1 MNPERIH
8 QILLAPVI
16 SEKSTTAAD
25 EGNQV
30 VFQVLSDATKLGDP
44 QGR

>member
-25 EGNQV
+25 DQTRN
-30 VFQVLSDATKLGDP
+30 P
-44 QGR
+44 QGRRNPI